1 MLRGAVVFGLG
12 MLTGFVGALYG
23 VASSMQSDPEW
34 WRRMTDKFRRPAPP
48 APVERASTQKFGIT
62 DYDPTKF
69 RATWRGD
76 TSG

>member
-34 WRRMTDKFRRPAPP
+34 WRRMTDKFRRSA
-48 APVERASTQKFGIT
+48 AGGHMEGQTSTHSTG
-62 DYDPTKF
+62 YDPTKF
-69 RATWRGD
+69 RAMWEGETRG
-76 TSG
+76 